1 MRRPVAKSAMASS
14 SPSDCHD
21 RLGLGAGEA
30 RLLAVA
36 RLFVPTAL
44 PFGRI
49 ECSTPTTHHF
59 LSSIS
64 TRRLSALPSGV
75 LLLATKLPAPR

>member
-1 MRRPVAKSAMASS
+1 MRRPVAKSAITSS

-21 RLGLGAGEA
+21 KLGLGDGGALRLAAAGF
-30 RLLAVA
+30 
-36 RLFVPTAL
+36 FVPTAL
-44 PFGRI
+44 TFGRM
-49 ECSTPTTHHF
+49 ECCPPTHHF

-64 TRRLSALPSGV
+64 TRRFIALPSGV

>member
-1 MRRPVAKSAMASS
+1 MRKPVAKSAIASS

-21 RLGLGAGEA
+21 RLGLGDGGFRRLAAAG
-30 RLLAVA
+30 LVVA
-36 RLFVPTAL
+36 TAL
-44 PFGRI
+44 TFGRM
-49 ECSTPTTHHF
+49 ECCPPNHHF

-64 TRRLSALPSGV
+64 TRRFIALPSGV